1 MAEQT
6 LPSHARASVAVQPR
20 GLSSKRFQENLSRTI
35 ATILAILGG
44 IIIMFPFLWMLS
56 TGLKSQ
62 VGAMKMPPVWIPETL
77 HWENFYDALTFNP
90 FGLYFLNTM
99 YYAVGVM
106 IAETLANSFI
116 AFGFARLRAPG
127 RNTLFLFV
135 LATLMLPAQVTLI
148 PQYYLFS
155 KLEWLNTF
163 LPMMVPA
170 WFGSAY
176 LIFMIRQFYTTIPK
190 EYDEAAIIEG
200 ASYITI
206 WRKIMLP
213 LSTPVLG
220 AVAIMSFMFHYNEYF
235 RPLIY
240 LNDSS
245 KYTVQLGLSMFNSP
259 FGGTPLHWLMAASI
273 AVTLPCIIIFFFAQR
288 FFIQGVV
295 VSGVKG

>member
-6 LPSHARASVAVQPR
+6 LSSPVRASVAERPK
-20 GLSSKRFQENLSRTI
+20 GFASKRFQENAGRTI
-35 ATILAILGG
+35 ATIVAILGAVVVL
-44 IIIMFPFLWMLS
+44 FPMLWMLS
-56 TGLKSQ
+56 TALKSQ

-90 FGLYFLNTM
+90 FVQYFINTL
-99 YYAVGVM
+99 YYAIGVM
-106 IAETLANSFI
+106 IAETLVNSFI
-116 AFGFARLRAPG
+116 SFGFARVRAPG
-127 RNTLFLFV
+127 RNMLFMFV
-135 LATLMLPAQVTLI
+135 LATLMLPPQVTLI

-155 KLEWLNTF
+155 KLNWLNTF

-176 LIFMIRQFYTTIPK
+176 LIFMIRQFYMTIPK
-190 EYDEAAIIEG
+190 EYDEAAIMEG
-200 ASYITI
+200 ASYFTI

-235 RPLIY
+235 RPIIY
-240 LNDSS
+240 LNDNS
-245 KYTVQLGLSMFNSP
+245 KFTVQLGLSMFNSP
-259 FGGTPLHWLMAASI
+259 FGGTPLHWLMAASL